1 MVLEPPAP
9 PAASGALFEMRAS
22 WQDALGPT
30 LAAAHL
36 AATGS
41 RPSTAG
47 SRPKTADP
55 YAVSVNKSSRKPPL
69 ASGSFVSGDGVGK
82 RLTPAAAAAKVNAA
96 EAAAKREAVRARAA
110 ARQAEATRAP
120 RTAPAGGGLQKRLG
134 PAVAAA
140 RWPRRRRGRRAAAA
154 VAHAEAVRARAA
166 ERKAA
171 EKSMLENATPQREEP
186 VRAWESPP
194 VRLAV
199 DEVEHLGA
207 EPDRMPLEQAAFE
220 PRLKLQRSE
229 KVDKRTRQAVPD
241 EPEAKPASAAALERA
256 RAAAARKEATRARLA
271 AAKRARTE
279 ATSISRET
287 SPVKLEGS
295 ARPASA
301 PAAEETPRRAARSAL
316 AAAAA
321 SLDASALEA
330 AVGAARGAGLDLD
343 EVRAEV
349 AASGIGESLAAARA
363 EAAAERAEAAAVA
376 AAEREAAEQA
386 APPPRA
392 PSRGPDGRLRLDV
405 DDLNRGGDMDDVD
418 ISMSPNDV
426 ELDEFTTREKLPR
439 TEKLDRRRFVPP
451 PLNDPEPVQRFDHR
465 QYEAGYRSPTV
476 ELLARE
482 RAEAAAAE
490 ARAKAEAE
498 VAAEVAE
505 AEELRRRVQ
514 EEAAEAAQAAEAA
527 AKRAAEETGAVAK
540 LTPQKPIQKRRP
552 SSGDRLRATVAAAGP
567 PSPSPPP
574 PASPSRIPV
583 PSPSRI
589 PLPSPSKL
597 PPSRLRSATPRRRRR
612 RACPP
617 SRRRRRCQGRGGGL
631 VAALCRGAAGG
642 GFASAHA
649 GQGDGAGAR
658 LCRRRSADS
667 RGRSSAAASTAGAG
681 AGRRRRRPRRP
692 RRRRAG
698 AGAGAAAAVPT
709 THGGCGCSTATH
721 GRGGA
726 AATTTHGGRAVGLR
740 QGGDGLRQAP
750 SQPKVRRQDR
760 RRDPRGTRGGG
771 GEGLAE
777 GARRCRLRRRASHA
791 ARRHQALS
799 DPRRLLGRG
808 EAITGEALTREAL
821 ADSHHLAALVPDEG
835 ARARRPAR
843 EGGGAAGAAG
853 GRGDSPGGG
862 GDGGGDATARVAPRP
877 HAEQGRGPHA
887 ATGSGGGRGLDRRVG
902 AGEGGEEGRRGLPG
916 EEGVAAAT
924 RGYCRRGGRRSCSA
938 VARSAVARRH
948 EGVAVGGCVVAGRH
962 AGRRAAGGL
971 RSMDSVAPTTQLR
984 STPSRLQL
992 LLSGDPAGLAKLRR
1006 EEREHSAISVDAALR
1021 SAAAQ
1026 PQAAPTEAAPE
1037 HAAAEKASL
1046 RELVAMEERAAAQA
1060 VQAPS
1065 AATPDPARRP
1075 DPLTVEPLSVLGRGR
1090 REFAIPI
1097 APPPG
1102 DPESPLPPPPK
1113 GKIDRALA
1121 SLDKARSEARQKA
1134 TIAAVQKWWLS
1145 PGRLFFRS
1153 GGACT
1158 QLVARFR
1165 LGEQKLGLHLND
1177 ENVVLFIAE
1186 GGLAYAEGTLR
1197 VGDKIIE
1204 VNGEPTDVAST
1215 ISRALAASRL
1225 LVVDVA
1231 FTVSRAKSRVDIE
1244 DLAKALAAAEAAPTE
1259 SVDGR
1264 LRKSTSRGLL
1274 RGLTR
1279 SFSNVGDASKGKSKK
1294 RTPFAMNDDQYQEFA
1309 RRTSGVGEPS
1319 RGLTTSVTMPALPPR
1334 GAKKPSF
1341 IGRLGFFKK
1350 KAPFAMDDAQYQEW
1364 SRRASGEKLTSAT
1377 PTWMLAAAA
1386 DAAAGEGTSL
1396 ALTEEFEGDQ
1406 AAQGL
1411 ERDEAT
1417 QAFERQALERRASA
1431 MRKLAWEK
1439 AGRPKPPPGVTP
1451 PDARRPSMRDPAWSE
1466 NPAAHPGYPT
1476 LVSERR
1482 LSYDAVEGY
1491 SEEMAEERLS

>member
-1 MVLEPPAP
+1 
-9 PAASGALFEMRAS
+9 MRAS

-110 ARQAEATRAP
+110 ARQAEAKLVRP
-120 RTAPAGGGLQKRLG
+120 KTAPAGGGLQKRLG

-140 RWPRRRRGRRAAAA
+140 TLAPAAAAAKERAAAA

-229 KVDKRTRQAVPD
+229 KLDKRTRQAVPD

-301 PAAEETPRRAARSAL
+301 PAAEETPRRALRSAL

-363 EAAAERAEAAAVA
+363 EA

-597 PPSRLRSATPRRRRR
+597 PPVSPAKRDAETAAASRLPAISPSKAMSKAEAAASSQRYAEAQLAEASLPTTPAKATAPAPGSVGGAAQTLVVDTPPPSEPPSPAPAAAAAALVALAAAEPAPAPVPLPPSRPRTADADAQPPRTAEAEPPPRPLTAGARWASAKEEMAFAKLRANPKFAGKTDEEIRAALEAAAAKASLKARAAAAFAAEPRTPPVATKLSPIPDASSAEEKRSPEKPSPEKPSPTRTISPHSYRMRERARNDLREKEAARRERQAAAGAARAAAATAAATPPRASRHVLTPSKVEVLTPRRG
-612 RACPP
+612 AEAAED
-617 SRRRRRCQGRGGGL
+617 ST
-631 VAALCRGAAGG
+631 VAWAQEKAAKK
-642 GFASAHA
+642 A
-649 GQGDGAGAR
+649 
-658 LCRRRSADS
+658 
-667 RGRSSAAASTAGAG
+667 AAASPAK
-681 AGRRRRRPRRP
+681 RLSPRRQEVIV
-692 RRRRAG
+692 
-698 AGAGAAAAVPT
+698 AAAAV
-709 THGGCGCSTATH
+709 
-721 GRGGA
+721 A
-726 AATTTHGGRAVGLR
+726 AAPPSPAPPSPAVT
-740 QGGDGLRQAP
+740 
-750 SQPKVRRQDR
+750 KVS
-760 RRDPRGTRGGG
+760 P
-771 GEGLAE
+771 
-777 GARRCRLRRRASHA
+777 
-791 ARRHQALS
+791 
-799 DPRRLLGRG
+799 LGVVSSPV
-808 EAITGEALTREAL
+808 AT
-821 ADSHHLAALVPDEG
+821 
-835 ARARRPAR
+835 PA
-843 EGGGAAGAAG
+843 
-853 GRGDSPGGG
+853 
-862 GDGGGDATARVAPRP
+862 
-877 HAEQGRGPHA
+877 AEQQED
-887 ATGSGGGRGLDRRVG
+887 SDRWT
-902 AGEGGEEGRRGLPG
+902 P
-916 EEGVAAAT
+916 
-924 RGYCRRGGRRSCSA
+924 SP
-938 VARSAVARRH
+938 
-948 EGVAVGGCVVAGRH
+948 
-962 AGRRAAGGL
+962 
-971 RSMDSVAPTTQLR
+971 PTTQLR

-1204 VNGEPTDVAST
+1204 VNGESTDVAST

-1309 RRTSGVGEPS
+1309 RRTSGVGAPS

-1364 SRRASGEKLTSAT
+1364 SRRASGENLTSAT